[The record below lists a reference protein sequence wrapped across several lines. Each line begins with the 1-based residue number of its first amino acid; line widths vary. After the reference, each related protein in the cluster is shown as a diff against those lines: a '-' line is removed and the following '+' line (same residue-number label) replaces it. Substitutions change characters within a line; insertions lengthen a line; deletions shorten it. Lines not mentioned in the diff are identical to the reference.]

1 MPRTLCIGFQQSVVV
16 AHDINEGVALGSLSA
31 HGSACMQSEA
41 PVFRS
46 PSTRPESAL
55 RPHDVQLEA
64 NAGTGEVQFR
74 GFAGAIKTHLQW
86 LPLQWTYL
94 VKGAQLDC

>member
-1 MPRTLCIGFQQSVVV
+1 
-16 AHDINEGVALGSLSA
+16 
-31 HGSACMQSEA
+31 MQSEA